1 MRRLSDDDEVDPRD
15 PYATIKRDRTVV
27 TVSLSPFALAVS
39 DGIGG
44 VLDLLIFLST
54 HDRTR
59 RLRVRHGKRIVQL
72 CEVCDGF

>member
-39 DGIGG
+39 DAAYS
-44 VLDLLIFLST
+44 DLHRVWTDGSLADDRRRPSLSS
-54 HDRTR
+54 
-59 RLRVRHGKRIVQL
+59 V
-72 CEVCDGF
+72 